1 MFKKL
6 MSVLEQSELF
16 AGFTEQQLDQVIL
29 HLEPKHVTL
38 KSGERLY
45 KRGDSA
51 YGCWIIVSGD
61 LAAKRASLRSPLR
74 HMVYH
79 IGSVTGIQGLA
90 DPGSERAISMI
101 CEKRSELIE
110 ITREGIDRLDDEAQ
124 ILLWKNVAR
133 LLMRK
138 LSLYL
143 YQESFEDR

>member
-1 MFKKL
+1 MSKKL

-16 AGFTEQQLDQVIL
+16 AGFTEQQLEQVIR
-29 HLEPKHVTL
+29 HLQPKRITL
-38 KSGERLY
+38 ESGERLY

-51 YGCWIIVSGD
+51 DGCWIVASGD
-61 LAAKRASLRSPLR
+61 LAAMRASLRSPLR

-90 DPGSERAISMI
+90 DPGSERAISVI
-101 CEKRSELIE
+101 SEKRSELIE
-110 ITREGIDRLDDEAQ
+110 ITHEGIDRLDVEAQ

-138 LSLYL
+138 LSLSL
-143 YQESFEDR
+143 YQESFDD

>member
-1 MFKKL
+1 MSHNL
-6 MSVLEQSELF
+6 ISVLEQSELF
-16 AGFTEQQLDQVIL
+16 AGFTEEQLEQVIL
-29 HLEPKHVTL
+29 HLQPKTVTL

-51 YGCWIIVSGD
+51 DRCWIILSGD

-79 IGSVTGIQGLA
+79 IGSATGIQGLA

-110 ITREGIDRLDDEAQ
+110 ITREGIDRLDAEAQ

-133 LLMRK
+133 LLMRQ
-138 LSLYL
+138 LSLCL
-143 YQESFEDR
+143 YQECFDD

>member
-1 MFKKL
+1 MSHNPI
-6 MSVLEQSELF
+6 SVLEQSELF
-16 AGFTEQQLDQVIL
+16 AGFTEEQLEQVIL
-29 HLEPKHVTL
+29 HLQPKTVIL
-38 KSGERLY
+38 ESGERLY

-51 YGCWIIVSGD
+51 DRCWIILSGD

-90 DPGSERAISMI
+90 DPGAERAISMI

-110 ITREGIDRLDDEAQ
+110 ITREGIDRLDAEAQ

-133 LLMRK
+133 LLMRQ
-138 LSLYL
+138 LSLCL
-143 YQESFEDR
+143 YQESFQD

>member
-1 MFKKL
+1 MFKKM

-29 HLEPKHVTL
+29 HLQPKRVTL

-51 YGCWIIVSGD
+51 DGCWIIVTAD

-90 DPGSERAISMI
+90 DPGSERAISVI

-110 ITREGIDRLDDEAQ
+110 ITREGIDRLDAEAQ

-143 YQESFEDR
+143 YQESFDDR

>member
-1 MFKKL
+1 MIKKL

-29 HLEPKHVTL
+29 HLQPKRVTL

-45 KRGDSA
+45 KRGDRA
-51 YGCWIIVSGD
+51 DGCWIIVSGD
-61 LAAKRASLRSPLR
+61 LTAKRASLRSPLR

-90 DPGSERAISMI
+90 DPGSERAISLI

-110 ITREGIDRLDDEAQ
+110 ITREGVDRLDAEAQ

-143 YQESFEDR
+143 YQESFDDR